1 MRFFA
6 VLTIVLAV
14 LAGAEHLIAAALV
27 RPPIV
32 PGGAWSLV
40 GVSLAITLSLAV
52 LSSVR
57 PAVAEEGD
65 RRPKDGDWKRMV

>member
-14 LAGAEHLIAAALV
+14 LAGAEHIIAAALG

-52 LSSVR
+52 LSIR
-57 PAVAEEGD
+57 AEADHE

>member
-14 LAGAEHLIAAALV
+14 LAGAEHLIAAALG

-40 GVSLAITLSLAV
+40 GVSLAITISLAV
-52 LSSVR
+52 LSVR
-57 PAVAEEGD
+57 TTESDE